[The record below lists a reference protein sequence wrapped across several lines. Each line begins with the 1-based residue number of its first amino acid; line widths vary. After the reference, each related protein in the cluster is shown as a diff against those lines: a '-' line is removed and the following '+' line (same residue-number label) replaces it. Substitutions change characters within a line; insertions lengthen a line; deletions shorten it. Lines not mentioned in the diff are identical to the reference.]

1 MLCPAQNGQVKQTEA
16 ICYIMKKKANSA
28 NLIVRESIET
38 ALIQLMG
45 KKPFGE
51 ITISEIVKKAG
62 VSRVS
67 YYRNYYYKEDVLFAR
82 MDKIAA
88 EWKTNAET
96 INKDVGEQIIELF
109 EMERTILDVLYKNGL
124 EHLMYK
130 LIRKYCGLEEK
141 IDDNIRAYFTSMI
154 AGMFFGWCD
163 EWVKRGMQEKPEQIK
178 EILNQ
183 WGHNIQMPQNK

>member
-1 MLCPAQNGQVKQTEA
+1 MEKRT
-16 ICYIMKKKANSA
+16 NSA

-38 ALIQLMG
+38 ALLKLMD

-67 YYRNYYYKEDVLFAR
+67 YYRNYYFKEDVLFAK

-88 EWKTNAET
+88 EWKAGAEK
-96 INKDVGEQIIELF
+96 ISGDIGEQVIELF
-109 EMERTILDVLYKNGL
+109 AMERPILGVIYKNGL

-141 IDDNIRAYFTSMI
+141 IDNNVNAYFLSMF

-163 EWVKRGMQEKPEQIK
+163 EWVKRGMQETPEQIK
-178 EILNQ
+178 AMLS
-183 WGHNIQMPQNK
+183 QMKEQQNNKP

>member
-1 MLCPAQNGQVKQTEA
+1 MAKRV
-16 ICYIMKKKANSA
+16 NSA

-38 ALIQLMG
+38 ALIQLME

-51 ITISEIVKKAG
+51 ITISEIVEKAG

-67 YYRNYYYKEDVLFAR
+67 YYRNYYYKEDVLFAK

-88 EWKTNAET
+88 EWKAGAEKIST
-96 INKDVGEQIIELF
+96 DVGEQIIELF
-109 EMERTILDVLYKNGL
+109 EMERPILGVIYKNGL

-141 IDDNIRAYFTSMI
+141 IDNNVSAYFLSLF

-163 EWVKRGMQEKPEQIK
+163 EWVKRGMQETPEQIK
-178 EILNQ
+178 SMLKQ
-183 WGHNIQMPQNK
+183 WEEQQKQQNSGS

>member
-1 MLCPAQNGQVKQTEA
+1 MAKRV
-16 ICYIMKKKANSA
+16 NSA
-28 NLIVRESIET
+28 NTIVRESIET
-38 ALIQLMG
+38 ALIQLME

-51 ITISEIVKKAG
+51 ISISEIVEKAG

-67 YYRNYYYKEDVLFAR
+67 YYRNYYYKEEVLFAK

-88 EWKTNAET
+88 EWKEQNE
-96 INKDVGEQIIELF
+96 NNGNELGEQVIDLF
-109 EMERTILDVLYKNGL
+109 EMERPILNVIYKNGL

-141 IDDNIRAYFTSMI
+141 IDNNVGAYFLSMF

-163 EWVKRGMQEKPEQIK
+163 EWVKRGMQETPEQIK
-178 EILNQ
+178 NLLKQWEDQQKHKKNQ
-183 WGHNIQMPQNK
+183 

>member
-1 MLCPAQNGQVKQTEA
+1 MAKRV
-16 ICYIMKKKANSA
+16 NSA
-28 NLIVRESIET
+28 NLIVRDSIET

-45 KKPFGE
+45 KKAFGE
-51 ITISEIVKKAG
+51 ITISEIVEKAG

-67 YYRNYYYKEDVLFAR
+67 YYRNYYYKEDVLFAK

-88 EWKTNAET
+88 EWKMNAEK
-96 INKDVGEQIIELF
+96 ISNDVGEQVIELF
-109 EMERTILDVLYKNGL
+109 EMERPILGVIYKNGL

-141 IDDNIRAYFTSMI
+141 IDNNVSAYFLSMF

-163 EWVKRGMQEKPEQIK
+163 EWVKRGMQETPEQIK
-178 EILNQ
+178 AMLKQ
-183 WGHNIQMPQNK
+183 WEEQQKKQNEADK

>member
-1 MLCPAQNGQVKQTEA
+1 MAKRV
-16 ICYIMKKKANSA
+16 NSA

-51 ITISEIVKKAG
+51 ITICEIVEKAG

-67 YYRNYYYKEDVLFAR
+67 YYRNYYYKEDVLFAK

-88 EWKTNAET
+88 EWKSQTESNGKEL
-96 INKDVGEQIIELF
+96 GEQVIDLF
-109 EMERTILDVLYKNGL
+109 EMERPILGVIYKNGL

-141 IDDNIRAYFTSMI
+141 IDNNVGAYFLSMF
-154 AGMFFGWCD
+154 AGAFFGWCD
-163 EWVKRGMQEKPEQIK
+163 EWVKRGMQETPEQIK
-178 EILNQ
+178 ELLKQ
-183 WGHNIQMPQNK
+183 WEEQQKLKTNG

>member
-1 MLCPAQNGQVKQTEA
+1 MKQTGI
-16 ICYIMKKKANSA
+16 ICYSMAKRVNSA
-28 NLIVRESIET
+28 NLIVRDSIET
-38 ALIQLMG
+38 ALIRLME

-51 ITISEIVKKAG
+51 ITISEIVEKAG

-67 YYRNYYYKEDVLFAR
+67 YYRNYYYKEDVLFAK

-88 EWKTNAET
+88 EWKAKAD
-96 INKDVGEQIIELF
+96 IGGKDTGEQIIELF
-109 EMERTILDVLYKNGL
+109 EMERPVLGVVYKNGL

-141 IDDNIRAYFTSMI
+141 IDNNVSAYFLSMF

-163 EWVKRGMQEKPEQIK
+163 EWVKRGMRETPEQIK
-178 EILNQ
+178 ELLQQ
-183 WGHNIQMPQNK
+183 WEDRQKQQ